1 MALVSP
7 AISHHAGRSPFKS
20 PQANNSPIKHDCRRP
35 SVSWPRYT
43 NETDAQYT
51 KRTGL
56 DTLSAKLRGLIMN
69 AIHAND
75 QEPSQRSTNTRTSAD
90 STSEAHAK
98 KRGPSHGT
106 EDPTIAAN
114 VSKRLAAAE
123 MPPLPEPFDDGHIP
137 SSTMD
142 PPYHT
147 TFDSGNSAPITNHAP
162 TFAKSHEHQT
172 TKIKLVTPALKI
184 TRALPRI
191 PVTIVQ
197 TIDRA
202 LSRQEM
208 I

>member
-1 MALVSP
+1 MQFPRIEPPRANCFQNKTPEHSRELLPYPLRATKPTTNSQTSAGNPTTVNTQPRSKTKPLLHAWPSFVSP
-7 AISHHAGRSPFKS
+7 AISHHAGRGSFKS

-123 MPPLPEPFDDGHIP
+123 MPPL
-137 SSTMD
+137 
-142 PPYHT
+142 
-147 TFDSGNSAPITNHAP
+147 A
-162 TFAKSHEHQT
+162 
-172 TKIKLVTPALKI
+172 
-184 TRALPRI
+184 TR
-191 PVTIVQ
+191 TI
-197 TIDRA
+197 
-202 LSRQEM
+202 
-208 I
+208 